1 MAGKKI
7 SVLFFLPSLVAG
19 GAERVVLTLLRN
31 LSRDRFNVSLAV
43 VNQKGAVLANELPPD
58 IKVYDLDTGRLRF
71 ALTRAARLIWKLK
84 PDIVFST
91 IDYLNVALG
100 STRRLWPRQTA
111 FVARPAILFSA
122 ELKTRRQP
130 VIWRLLHKLAVC
142 RADLIV
148 FQSRAMEEDYRL
160 ALGWKGEGAV
170 VVHNPLDVDLIRKRA
185 RQATSTGF
193 DPDRFNLV
201 AAGRLEDQKGFDVAI
216 EAVGLCKKRNVTLTI
231 LGEGRLRQSLEGL
244 IKERNLQ
251 DRVKLLGYTSNPYP
265 FFAQAD
271 GFLLSSR
278 FEGFPNVVLEALSCG
293 TPVVATPVAGL
304 TSTLRNVPECRVAV
318 DHSASALAREIDEL
332 ASGGR
337 SRVRSDAVAS
347 FDVQHIVGEYER
359 ALTGIDRRQSKDQ
372 RFVQAAS
379 YD

>member
-1 MAGKKI
+1 MADKKI

-19 GAERVVLTLLRN
+19 GAERVILTLLRN

-58 IKVYDLDTGRLRF
+58 IKVYDLDAGRLRF

-100 STRRLWPRQTA
+100 STRQLWPRQTA

-130 VIWRLLHKLAVC
+130 FIWRLLHKLAVC

-160 ALGWKGEGAV
+160 ALGWKGESAV

-185 RQATSTGF
+185 RQVTSTGF

-216 EAVGLCKKRNVTLTI
+216 EAVGLCRKRNVTLTI

-304 TSTLRNVPECRVAV
+304 TSTLRSVPECRVAV
-318 DHSASALAREIDEL
+318 DHSASALAREIDEF

-337 SRVRSDAVAS
+337 SRVRPDAVAS